1 MAALTLTVPTTTG
14 AICTTASASASD
26 TLTQTQLGSAGVN
39 LRISTAGTTSN
50 VSISDGGATPSSNP
64 GTVTPIAMAATEV
77 RYVYISPT
85 QVNLGTGLVTITS
98 SSQTNL
104 KYEVTPA

>member
-14 AICTTASASASD
+14 AVCTTASASPSD
-26 TLTQTQLGSAGVN
+26 TITQTQLGTAGCN
-39 LRISTAGTTSN
+39 LRISTAGTASN

-64 GTVTPIAMAATEV
+64 GTVTPIAMGATEV
-77 RYVYISPT
+77 RYAFISPS
-85 QVNLGTGLVTITS
+85 QANIGTGLVTITS
-98 SSQTNL
+98 TSQTLL

>member
-14 AICTTASASASD
+14 AICATASASASD
-26 TLTQTQLGSAGVN
+26 TITNVQLGTAGCN

-50 VSISDGGATPSSNP
+50 VSISDAGVTPSNNA
-64 GTVTPIAMAATEV
+64 GTVVPIAMAATEV
-77 RYVYISPT
+77 RYAYISPT
-85 QVNLGTGLVTITS
+85 QANLGTGLVTITS

>member
-26 TLTQTQLGSAGVN
+26 TLTQTQLGSAGCN
-39 LRISTAGTTSN
+39 LRISTAGTISN
-50 VSISDGGATPSSNP
+50 VSISDGGTTPSNNP
-64 GTVTPIAMAATEV
+64 GTVTAIAMAATQV
-77 RYVYISPT
+77 RYAYISPS

-98 SSQTNL
+98 SSQTAL
-104 KYEVTPA
+104 TYEVTPA

>member
-1 MAALTLTVPTTTG
+1 MAALALTVPTTAG

-26 TLTQTQLGSAGVN
+26 TITQTQLGTAGVN

-50 VSISDGGATPSSNP
+50 VSISDSGATPSSNP
-64 GTVTPIAMAATEV
+64 GTVTPIAMGATEV
-77 RYVYISPT
+77 RYAYISPT

-98 SSQTNL
+98 TSQTNL
-104 KYEVTPA
+104 KYEVVPA